1 MLEEI
6 IADLG
11 NNYRATD
18 RNILEVIIRDVTKQ
32 ALFISNRK
40 ISDVSKLEFEIKEAV
55 KSLYLLR
62 GTEDVES
69 LAESGRSA
77 KYKQVMKKLREDI
90 VSNGKRIIF

>member
-1 MLEEI
+1 MKEEI

-11 NNYRATD
+11 SNYRASD
-18 RNILEVIIRDVTKQ
+18 SDLLDKLISRVTKD

-40 ISDVSKLEFEIKEAV
+40 TSDGIESEIIEAV

-69 LAESGRSA
+69 LSESGKSA
-77 KYKQVMKKLREDI
+77 KYKDVMKKLRQDI
-90 VSNGKRIIF
+90 VSNGKRRIF

>member
-1 MLEEI
+1 MKEEI

-11 NNYRATD
+11 NNYRASD
-18 RNILEVIIRDVTKQ
+18 SDLLSKLILRVTKD

-40 ISDVSKLEFEIKEAV
+40 TSDGLESEIIEAV

-69 LAESGRSA
+69 LSESGKSA
-77 KYKQVMKKLREDI
+77 KYKDVMKKLREDI
-90 VSNGKRIIF
+90 VSNGKRRIF

>member
-1 MLEEI
+1 MKEEI

-11 NNYRATD
+11 SNYRASDGT
-18 RNILEVIIRDVTKQ
+18 ILDKLISRVTKD

-40 ISDVSKLEFEIKEAV
+40 TSDGIESEIIEAV

-69 LAESGRSA
+69 LSESGKSA
-77 KYKQVMKKLREDI
+77 KYKDVMKKLRQDI
-90 VSNGKRIIF
+90 VSNGKRRIF

>member
-1 MLEEI
+1 MKEKI

-11 NNYRATD
+11 NNYRAED
-18 RNILEVIIRDVTKQ
+18 SDILDNLIEDVTKQ

-40 ISDVSKLEFEIKEAV
+40 TSDGLEFEIKEAV

-69 LAESGRSA
+69 LSESSKSA
-77 KYKQVMKKLREDI
+77 KYRDVMKKLRQDI
-90 VSNGKRIIF
+90 VSNGKRRIF

>member
-1 MLEEI
+1 MKEEI

-11 NNYRATD
+11 SNYRASD
-18 RNILEVIIRDVTKQ
+18 EEVLEKILTRVTKD

-40 ISDVSKLEFEIKEAV
+40 TSDGLESEIIEAV

-69 LAESGRSA
+69 LSESGKSA
-77 KYKQVMKKLREDI
+77 KYRDVMKKLRQDI
-90 VSNGKRIIF
+90 VSNGKRRIF

>member
-1 MLEEI
+1 MKEEI

-11 NNYRATD
+11 SNYRASD
-18 RNILEVIIRDVTKQ
+18 SDLLSKLILRVTKD

-40 ISDVSKLEFEIKEAV
+40 TSDGLESEIIEAV

-69 LAESGRSA
+69 LSESGRNA
-77 KYKQVMKKLREDI
+77 KYKDVMKKLREDI
-90 VSNGKRIIF
+90 VSNGKRRIF

>member
-1 MLEEI
+1 MKEEI

-11 NNYRATD
+11 SNYRASD
-18 RNILEVIIRDVTKQ
+18 SDLLDKLISRVTKD

-40 ISDVSKLEFEIKEAV
+40 TSDGLESEIIEAV

-69 LAESGRSA
+69 LSESGKSA
-77 KYKQVMKKLREDI
+77 KYKDVMKKLREDI
-90 VSNGKRIIF
+90 ISNGKRRIF

>member
-1 MLEEI
+1 MKEEI

-11 NNYRATD
+11 NNYRASD
-18 RNILEVIIRDVTKQ
+18 SNVLDNIIADVTKQ

-40 ISDVSKLEFEIKEAV
+40 TSDGLEFEIKEAV

-69 LAESGRSA
+69 LSESGKSA
-77 KYKQVMKKLREDI
+77 KYKDVMKKLREDI
-90 VSNGKRIIF
+90 ISNGKRRIF

>member
-1 MLEEI
+1 MKEEI

-11 NNYRATD
+11 NNYRASD
-18 RNILEVIIRDVTKQ
+18 DALLDKILARVTKD

-40 ISDVSKLEFEIKEAV
+40 TSDGLESEIIEAV

-69 LAESGRSA
+69 LSESGRGA
-77 KYKQVMKKLREDI
+77 KYRDVMKKLRQDI
-90 VSNGKRIIF
+90 VANGKRRIF

>member
-1 MLEEI
+1 MKEKI

-11 NNYRATD
+11 NNYRAED
-18 RNILEVIIRDVTKQ
+18 SDILDNLIEDVTKQ

-40 ISDVSKLEFEIKEAV
+40 TSDGLEFEIKEAV

-69 LAESGRSA
+69 LSESGKSA
-77 KYKQVMKKLREDI
+77 KYRDVMKKLRQDI
-90 VSNGKRIIF
+90 VSNGKRRIF

>member
-1 MLEEI
+1 MKEEI

-11 NNYRATD
+11 NNYRALD
-18 RNILEVIIRDVTKQ
+18 SDLLDKLISRVTND

-40 ISDVSKLEFEIKEAV
+40 TSDGLESEIIEAV

-69 LAESGRSA
+69 LSESGKSA
-77 KYKQVMKKLREDI
+77 KYKDVMKKLREDI
-90 VSNGKRIIF
+90 ISNGKRRIF

>member
-1 MLEEI
+1 MKEEI

-11 NNYRATD
+11 SNYRASD
-18 RNILEVIIRDVTKQ
+18 SDLLSKLILRVTND

-40 ISDVSKLEFEIKEAV
+40 TSDGLESEIIEAV

-69 LAESGRSA
+69 LSESGRGA
-77 KYKQVMKKLREDI
+77 KYRDVMKKLRQDI
-90 VSNGKRIIF
+90 VSNGKRRIF

>member
-1 MLEEI
+1 MKEEI

-11 NNYRATD
+11 SNYRASD
-18 RNILEVIIRDVTKQ
+18 SDLLDKLISRVTND

-40 ISDVSKLEFEIKEAV
+40 TSDGLESEIIEAV

-69 LAESGRSA
+69 LSESGKSA
-77 KYKQVMKKLREDI
+77 KYKDVMKKLREDI
-90 VSNGKRIIF
+90 ISNGKRRIF

>member
-1 MLEEI
+1 MKDEI

-11 NNYRATD
+11 NNYRASD
-18 RNILEVIIRDVTKQ
+18 SDLLDKLISRVTND

-40 ISDVSKLEFEIKEAV
+40 TSDGLESEIIEAV

-69 LAESGRSA
+69 LSESGKSA
-77 KYKQVMKKLREDI
+77 KYRDVMKKLRQDI
-90 VSNGKRIIF
+90 VSNGKRRIF

>member
-1 MLEEI
+1 MKEEI

-11 NNYRATD
+11 NNYRAED
-18 RNILEVIIRDVTKQ
+18 SDILDNLIEDVTKQ

-40 ISDVSKLEFEIKEAV
+40 TSDDLEFEIKEAV

-69 LAESGRSA
+69 LSESGKSA
-77 KYKQVMKKLREDI
+77 KYKDVMKKLREDI
-90 VSNGKRIIF
+90 VSNGKRRIF

>member
-1 MLEEI
+1 MKEEI

-11 NNYRATD
+11 SNYRASD
-18 RNILEVIIRDVTKQ
+18 SDLLDKLISRVTKD

-40 ISDVSKLEFEIKEAV
+40 TSDGLESEIIEAV

-69 LAESGRSA
+69 LSESGKSA
-77 KYKQVMKKLREDI
+77 KYKDVMKKLRQDI
-90 VSNGKRIIF
+90 VSNGKRRIF

>member
-1 MLEEI
+1 MKEEI

-11 NNYRATD
+11 NNYRVED
-18 RNILEVIIRDVTKQ
+18 SDVLEQLIQDVTTQ

-40 ISDVSKLEFEIKEAV
+40 TSDGLEFEIKEAV

-69 LAESGRSA
+69 LSESGKSA
-77 KYKQVMKKLREDI
+77 KYKDVMEKLRRDI
-90 VSNGKRIIF
+90 VSNGKRRIF

>member
-1 MLEEI
+1 MKNEI

-11 NNYRATD
+11 SNYRASDETVLD
-18 RNILEVIIRDVTKQ
+18 NLISRVTKD

-40 ISDVSKLEFEIKEAV
+40 TSENLENEIIEAV

-69 LAESGRSA
+69 LSESGRGA
-77 KYKQVMKKLREDI
+77 KYKDVMKKLREDI
-90 VSNGKRIIF
+90 ISNGKRRIF

>member
-1 MLEEI
+1 MKEEI

-11 NNYRATD
+11 SNYRASDET
-18 RNILEVIIRDVTKQ
+18 ILDKLISRVTND

-40 ISDVSKLEFEIKEAV
+40 TSDGLESEIIEAV

-69 LAESGRSA
+69 LSESGKSA
-77 KYKQVMKKLREDI
+77 KYKDVMKKLREDI
-90 VSNGKRIIF
+90 ISNGKRRIF

>member
-1 MLEEI
+1 MKEEI

-11 NNYRATD
+11 SNYRASD
-18 RNILEVIIRDVTKQ
+18 SDLLDKLISRVTKD

-40 ISDVSKLEFEIKEAV
+40 TSDGLESEIIEAV

-69 LAESGRSA
+69 LSESGKSA
-77 KYKQVMKKLREDI
+77 KYRDVMKKLRQDI
-90 VSNGKRIIF
+90 VSNGKRRIF

>member
-1 MLEEI
+1 MKEEI

-11 NNYRATD
+11 NNYRASD
-18 RNILEVIIRDVTKQ
+18 SDLLDKLISRVTND

-40 ISDVSKLEFEIKEAV
+40 TSDGIESEIIEAV

-69 LAESGRSA
+69 LSESGKSA
-77 KYKQVMKKLREDI
+77 KYKDVMKKLRQDI
-90 VSNGKRIIF
+90 VSNGKRRIF

>member
-1 MLEEI
+1 MKEEI

-11 NNYRATD
+11 SNYRASD
-18 RNILEVIIRDVTKQ
+18 EEVLEKILTRVTKD

-40 ISDVSKLEFEIKEAV
+40 TSDGIESEIIEAV

-69 LAESGRSA
+69 LSESGKSA
-77 KYKQVMKKLREDI
+77 KYKDVMEKLRRDI
-90 VSNGKRIIF
+90 VSNGKRRIP